1 MGVYEGRGQLSRS
14 MKDLM
19 LRWLEAKSNWD
30 DAQAERFEE
39 HYLLP
44 LEQDMRSALSAMD
57 QMAILISQAKHDCVE

>member
-19 LRWLEAKSNWD
+19 ARWLECKSSWD
-30 DAQAERFEE
+30 DAQSSRFEE
-39 HYLLP
+39 QYLHT